1 MKGGITMRKIGLML
15 IVLASML
22 FGFSSVMNKI
32 TNVNNTNAF
41 LDGTTF
47 DNPDEL
53 GFPIGL
59 M

>member
-1 MKGGITMRKIGLML
+1 MRKIGLML